1 MFTSLEVHMAEP
13 KSTQLVS
20 QSVYQ
25 DHVEFKQFVDQ
36 FISSYDHPVGV
47 LGEFVLQM
55 AECSWWLKSY
65 HRDKDHLILMK
76 MASLLVGRGEYY
88 DKESIT
94 LKNFDLLHKYISG
107 YKLSDENLADL
118 NERLG
123 KSKATISSLRAAALD
138 QVLPKLEV
146 IDRLIER
153 QIRNIRSIHQS
164 LESLRFAPLLYEKMS
179 LEIKALEDEVLIV
192 NENNSREVTSQ

>member
-1 MFTSLEVHMAEP
+1 MAES

-25 DHVEFKQFVDQ
+25 DHVEFKQYVDQ
-36 FISSYDHPVGV
+36 FIMSYDCPVGV
-47 LGEFVLQM
+47 IGEFVLQM

-76 MASLLVGRGEYY
+76 MASLLVERGEYY
-88 DKESIT
+88 DKESIA

-107 YKLSDENLADL
+107 YKFSDENLADL
-118 NERLG
+118 NDRLG
-123 KSKATISSLRAAALD
+123 KSKATISSLRAAAID
-138 QVLPKLEV
+138 QILPKLEV

-153 QIRNIRSIHQS
+153 QIKNIRSLHQS
-164 LESLRFAPLLYEKMS
+164 LESLRFAPLLYKKMS
-179 LEIKALEDEVLIV
+179 LEIKVLENEVLSAD
-192 NENNSREVTSQ
+192 ENNSLEITSQ

>member
-1 MFTSLEVHMAEP
+1 MAEE

-25 DHVEFKQFVDQ
+25 DHVEFKQYVDQ
-36 FISSYDHPVGV
+36 FITSYDRPVGV
-47 LGEFVLQM
+47 IGEFVLQM

-76 MASLLVGRGEYY
+76 MASFIVGRNEFF

-107 YKLSDENLADL
+107 QKLPAEDLDDL
-118 NERLG
+118 NKRLD
-123 KSKATISSLRAAALD
+123 KSGATISSLRSSAID
-138 QVLPKLEV
+138 QLLPKIDV

-153 QIRNIRSIHQS
+153 QIKNIRLLHQS
-164 LESLRFAPLLYEKMS
+164 LESLRFAPLLYKKMTLEIQS
-179 LEIKALEDEVLIV
+179 LENDILRSD
-192 NENNSREVTSQ
+192 ENNSREITSK